1 MDPAL
6 SPPPPTAVRRT
17 ALGAVHPRGA
27 THGGRRHTGNRVA
40 YAWRVGVHAAA
51 AATAAAATAARAAAA
66 AADAGSG
73 VGRPAPPP
81 PPRRRRPH
89 RPGGASG
96 VCVPL
101 AASRCAGRRRARRVW
116 RGHPAGGR
124 RQPAGAAG
132 APARVRAVVC
142 ADGLVAAGAAQG
154 WLTGV
159 VTRAVDPLE
168 KWLAG
173 DHRVSSFVSHQF
185 RAMWIG
191 RCHVGRS
198 SGPAARAITA
208 PLQSARPKIDWISV
222 ERVWTGARLVANVGV
237 ERDGAPARP

>member
-6 SPPPPTAVRRT
+6 SPPPPHRRAADGPWSRPPARRDARRQTAHWQPRRVRVAGGR
-17 ALGAVHPRGA
+17 PRGSSGDGGGRDGGSGGGG
-27 THGGRRHTGNRVA
+27 GGRRGV
-40 YAWRVGVHAAA
+40 WR
-51 AATAAAATAARAAAA
+51 RP
-66 AADAGSG
+66 AGA
-73 VGRPAPPP
+73 APPP
-81 PPRRRRPH
+81 AAAPSPPPRGGVRGVRAARGVAVCGTAPRAAGVARPP
-89 RPGGASG
+89 R
-96 VCVPL
+96 
-101 AASRCAGRRRARRVW
+101 
-116 RGHPAGGR
+116 GGR